1 MSALVNIIQ
10 VVASAS
16 EESQGIAALGIDPL
30 AILAQAG
37 TFLVLFFIVKKYA
50 LEKIVNTLEERRKTI
65 DDGVRIGRQMEVERQ
80 KLEATIA
87 AELSKARQEADKII
101 ATSHQES
108 GAILAQAQESAQSR
122 ATQLLDDAHVKIDED
137 IIRARQGLEKDIREL
152 VAEAT
157 AVILEEKLDDKKDMS
172 LIDRALAKVR
182 NA

>member
-10 VVASAS
+10 ILGNAS
-16 EESQGIAALGIDPL
+16 EEPQGIAALGIDPL

-37 TFLVLFFIVKKYA
+37 TFLVLFYIVKKYA

-80 KLEATIA
+80 KLEATIE
-87 AELSKARQEADKII
+87 AELTRARKEADNII
-101 ATSHQES
+101 ATAHQES
-108 GAILAQAQESAQSR
+108 GAILEQAQESAQHR
-122 ATQLLDDAHVKIDED
+122 AASLLADAHVKIDED

-157 AVILEEKLDDKKDMS
+157 AVILEEKLEAKKDMS